1 MWLTLERNQRV
12 LPLRGLLP
20 CLAGHGG
27 QSSPTQEIINPT
39 QALPSQEAR
48 LALVI
53 KRSYP
58 HEHPVPSVEDSTLL
72 LSASTST
79 SISCDNLQTEDQL
92 ASPPPYPHPG
102 FCSTP
107 ALPRPPQGPSC
118 RRPRQSVIPLA
129 LLSALG
135 RSGQIKPLSHIPRKA
150 QGQMGQD
157 KWCQIIDLLL
167 AWTQERAPV
176 TALHMAVG
184 GEKGA
189 QSRGSNTEER

>member
-1 MWLTLERNQRV
+1 MWRT
-12 LPLRGLLP
+12 PP
-20 CLAGHGG
+20 
-27 QSSPTQEIINPT
+27 SS
-39 QALPSQEAR
+39 SQ
-48 LALVI
+48 
-53 KRSYP
+53 P
-58 HEHPVPSVEDSTLL
+58 
-72 LSASTST
+72 STST

-92 ASPPPYPHPG
+92 ASPPPYPRPG
-102 FCSTP
+102 LCSPP

-167 AWTQERAPV
+167 AWTQGRAR
-176 TALHMAVG
+176 LQHCIWLW
-184 GEKGA
+184 E
-189 QSRGSNTEER
+189 EERGPRVGAATQKRDDTPWPSWRPEPMQGTLVQLLDDPIPTPLLS